1 MRMAKLLIGTTAGL
15 LEAPLDATA
24 SPAPLCLGEG
34 AGEVI
39 RCPIVVDANNP
50 GRLYAATLRSG
61 VWRSNDQGRTWAAV
75 NQGLVYQEV
84 WSLEQHP
91 VTGELYAG
99 TGPAEIFRSASG
111 GAGWEEIDTLRT
123 LPVRSDWSLHIAPF
137 FARVRGI
144 ALAVHDTDVI
154 FGAIEEGWLVR
165 TLDGGKTWDNLRNGI
180 GLDCHVV
187 SLVPESPDRVLAAT
201 FQGMLT
207 SSDAGDSFSR
217 CEDFDASY
225 VTQLTV
231 HPRQP
236 DVVYGAG
243 TPSPPGKW
251 QAPQGADTRM
261 FRSEDGGRTWARI
274 TRGLPPR
281 MNGGPRAAAVDPAD
295 PDVYLLGLTDGSVWM
310 TADGGKS
317 CERLFGD
324 LPGWVTSLTVVPQ
337 P

>member
-1 MRMAKLLIGTTAGL
+1 MTKLLIGTTAGL
-15 LEAPLDATA
+15 LEAPLDAAA
-24 SPAPLCLGEG
+24 SPAPIRLGEG
-34 AGEVI
+34 AGETI
-39 RCPIVVDANNP
+39 RYPIVVDASTP

-61 VWRSNDQGRTWAAV
+61 VWRSDDQGRSWAAV
-75 NQGLVYQEV
+75 NDGLVYQEV

-111 GAGWEEIDTLRT
+111 GAAWEEIDPLRT
-123 LPVRSDWSLHIAPF
+123 LSARSDWFLHIAPF
-137 FARVRGI
+137 FARVRAI
-144 ALAVHDTDVI
+144 ALAASDPGVI
-154 FGAIEEGWLVR
+154 FGAVEEGWLVR
-165 TLDGGKTWDNLRNGI
+165 TRDAGKTWDNLRDGI
-180 GLDCHVV
+180 GHDCHVV
-187 SLVPESPDRVLAAT
+187 ALVPPDPDRVLAAT
-201 FQGMLT
+201 FQGMFI

-243 TPSPPGKW
+243 ATCLPGKW
-251 QAPQGADTRM
+251 RGPEGADTRL

-274 TRGLPPR
+274 TGGLPPR
-281 MNGGPRAAAVDPAD
+281 LNGGPRAAAIDPAD
-295 PDVYLLGLTDGSVWM
+295 PGVYLLGLTDGSVWM
-310 TADGGKS
+310 TTDGGKS
-317 CERLFGD
+317 CDRLFGD